1 MKHTT
6 IISLLFLFSNISFC
20 QEIKTYESQNSEVFV
35 EKEINPKKIFIGLMD
50 NAKDSFKS
58 YVLSSKNDEN
68 IKIDGAFPTEEG
80 YYGLLITY
88 ENLIYREIVW
98 YRKDI
103 LNEKLIFHFYKSQN
117 KIFCKITSKEC
128 LEINKEIILY
138 EWNQAERKKM
148 FDEIKRKK

>member
-1 MKHTT
+1 M
-6 IISLLFLFSNISFC
+6 LLFSNISFC
-20 QEIKTYESQNSEVFV
+20 QEIKTYESQNSEVIV

-50 NAKDSFKS
+50 NAKNSFKS

-68 IKIDGAFPTEEG
+68 IKIDRAFPTEEG

-98 YRKDI
+98 YRKNI

-117 KIFCKITSKEC
+117 NIFCKIKSEEC
-128 LEINKEIILY
+128 LELNKEIILY
-138 EWNQAERKKM
+138 EWSQAERKKL